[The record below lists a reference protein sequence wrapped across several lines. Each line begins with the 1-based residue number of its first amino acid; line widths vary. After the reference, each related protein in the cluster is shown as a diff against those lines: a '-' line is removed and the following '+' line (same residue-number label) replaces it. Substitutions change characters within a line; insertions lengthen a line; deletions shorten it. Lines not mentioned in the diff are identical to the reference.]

1 MMKPMRL
8 FYEKTGTAKYISH
21 LDINRCMQRAMK
33 RAGIPLWFTEG
44 FNPHAYL
51 TFPLPLALGYESV
64 YECVDFRLIEEMS
77 EEELVS
83 RLNEVFPMGLRA
95 VSAAEPQMKSLA
107 IVSASYEARLQ
118 LADTEAEKAKAILE
132 AFFAQPEIKAL
143 KRTKKGEKEISL
155 KEHLHELSLS
165 VEGGEVLMRV
175 TLPAGNDFNINPT
188 LVLDAFAKDTGM
200 MLDSVKVLKTGVYA
214 EKGEK
219 FC

>member
-64 YECVDFRLIEEMS
+64 YECVDFRLVEEMS
-77 EEELVS
+77 EEEIVS
-83 RLNEVFPMGLRA
+83 RLNGVFPMGLRA
-95 VSAAEPQMKSLA
+95 VSAAEPQYKSLQ
-107 IVSASYEARLQ
+107 IVSASYEVRLQ
-118 LADTEAEKAKAILE
+118 LLDTDADKAKAILE
-132 AFFAQPEIKAL
+132 AFFAQPEIKAI
-143 KRTKKGEKEISL
+143 KRTKKGEKEVSL
-155 KEHLHELSLS
+155 KEHLKELALS
-165 VEGGEVLMRV
+165 VDGEEVLIKI

-188 LVLDAFAKDTGM
+188 LVLDSFAKDTGM
-200 MLDSVKVLKTGVYA
+200 MIDSVKVLKTGVYL
-214 EKGEK
+214 ENGEK
-219 FC
+219 FR